1 MIIGINGSIGSGKD
15 FFAETL
21 AEFSF
26 KPVERHAFADKL
38 RLITEQ
44 LTGYYMTMTHEPNKP
59 FYNPVYNYTQDDKN
73 VYLDMWGKT
82 VGQILQ
88 QLGTEALRDNF
99 DTDVWVKSLFA
110 SVGKEALDKGHI
122 LVIPD
127 VRFPNEADYILEQGG
142 ILIKIVGDPMG
153 VRANSK
159 RDLNHPSETA
169 LNDYTN
175 FTEIIEND
183 IADVSIFQEKVRR
196 FMFKHGVSVA
206 ECYA

>member
-1 MIIGINGSIGSGKD
+1 MIIGINGTIGAGKD

-21 AEFSF
+21 AEFSS

-38 RLITEQ
+38 RLITEE
-44 LTGYYMTMTHEPNKP
+44 LTGHQMTMTHEPNKP

-110 SVGKEALDKGHI
+110 SVGKQALAKDHI

-127 VRFPNEADYILEQGG
+127 VRFPNEADYILSQGG
-142 ILIKIVGDPMG
+142 LLIKITGDPMG
-153 VRANSK
+153 VRAKSN

-169 LNDYTN
+169 LNDYDK
-175 FTEIIEND
+175 FTDIIEND
-183 IADVSIFQEKVRR
+183 IANAEVFNEKVRA

-206 ECYA
+206 ACYA